1 MTLPPRFE
9 YAAPRSLDEA
19 VRVLQARGDESK
31 VLAGGQSMIPLLK
44 LRVAAPALLVDIQKL
59 PGLDYVEESGGFLRV
74 GALTRVAALCRSDLV
89 RRKYQALHDASLTVA
104 DPLVRNLGTV
114 GGNLCHGDPAN
125 DLPAVMLA
133 MGGELVATGPA
144 GARTVRADGFFVDTF
159 TTSLAR
165 DEILTEARVPSPPP
179 RSGGVY
185 LKVEQKVADFATAAA
200 AVQVTLDR
208 GSGCAYVGIGLAGV
222 GATAIKAKKAEEA
235 MAGREPTDRKAVAEA
250 AGLAA
255 EASSPVSDIRGTA
268 EYKKRL
274 VRLLVARGLEKAGER
289 ARRGAR

>member
-9 YAAPRSLDEA
+9 YAAPRTLDEA
-19 VRVLQARGDESK
+19 VRMLQARGDDAK

-44 LRVAAPALLVDIQKL
+44 LRVAAPALLVDIQRL
-59 PGLDYVEESGGFLRV
+59 PGLDYVKESGGFLRV
-74 GALTRVAALCRSDLV
+74 GALTRVAELCRSDLV
-89 RRKYQALHDASLTVA
+89 RRRYQALHDASLTVA

-144 GARTVRADGFFVDTF
+144 GARTVRADAFFVDTF
-159 TTSLAR
+159 TTALAR
-165 DEILTEARVPSPPP
+165 DEILTEARVPSQPP

-208 GSGCAYVGIGLAGV
+208 ESRCTYVGIGLAGV
-222 GATAIKAKKAEEA
+222 GATAMKAKEAEGAMVGRAITDGKAL
-235 MAGREPTDRKAVAEA
+235 REA
-250 AGLAA
+250 ADLAA
-255 EASSPVSDIRGTA
+255 DATSPVSDIRGTA
-268 EYKKRL
+268 EYKRRL
-274 VRLLVARGLEKAGER
+274 VRLLVARGLERAGER
-289 ARRGAR
+289 ARRGTK